1 MPFMSNIS
9 NRKCISYGNLSK
21 GTMREFIKRNI
32 NGKTVLLLFILCNIV
47 YGIML
52 SVTIPEIMYYS
63 AGMKILDM
71 MPTGYDAQY
80 VNTLFN
86 TLGTVGRD
94 LYLYH
99 QLPLDLI
106 YPLLFGISS
115 CLVLAYFLNK
125 IGKLEGKLFYLCLL
139 PLLSGFF
146 DYCENFGIISM
157 LNTHPNIS
165 VLQVQITSIFTVLKS
180 VLTTIYFIILII
192 TLLALAKNKLF
203 IRKV

>member
-1 MPFMSNIS
+1 MPFTSNTS
-9 NRKCISYGNLSK
+9 NRKYISFGNSSK

-47 YGIML
+47 YALML
-52 SVTIPEIMYYS
+52 IVTIPEIMHYS
-63 AGMKILDM
+63 GGMKILDM
-71 MPTGYDAQY
+71 MPTGYDTQY

-94 LYLYH
+94 VYLYH

-115 CLVLAYFLNK
+115 CLVLAFFLNQL
-125 IGKLEGKLFYLCLL
+125 GKLDSWLFYFCLI
-139 PLLSGFF
+139 PLFSGFF

-157 LNTHPNIS
+157 LKNYPNIS
-165 VLQVQITSIFTVLKS
+165 VLQVQITSVFTVLKS
-180 VLTTIYFIILII
+180 VLTSIYFIILII